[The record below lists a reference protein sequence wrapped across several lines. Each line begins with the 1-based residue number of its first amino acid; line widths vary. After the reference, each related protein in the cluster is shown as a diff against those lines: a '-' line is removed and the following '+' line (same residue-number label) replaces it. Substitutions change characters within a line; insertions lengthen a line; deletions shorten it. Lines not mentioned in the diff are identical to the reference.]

1 MKQTYRLG
9 ESSQSHTIQDTDK
22 WNFGGG
28 WDAAARAAHPL
39 ALSDYP
45 PFQLLPL
52 EVQQYL
58 LSQFSAFETAEAS
71 RIPAKTVVEH
81 NYPNPFNP
89 ETWISYQLAESS
101 EVTVSIYSVD
111 GQLVRRLAL
120 GYQAAG
126 IYQGRGRAAYWDG
139 RNEFGEHVASG
150 VYFYTFV
157 AGNFSAAGKML
168 MMK

>member
-1 MKQTYRLG
+1 M
-9 ESSQSHTIQDTDK
+9 
-22 WNFGGG
+22 
-28 WDAAARAAHPL
+28 

-52 EVQQYL
+52 EAQQYL
-58 LSQFSAFETAEAS
+58 LRQFSAFETAEAS

-101 EVTVSIYSVD
+101 AVTVSIYSVD
-111 GQLVRRLAL
+111 GRLVRRLAL
-120 GYQAAG
+120 GYQTAG
-126 IYQGRGRAAYWDG
+126 VYQGKSRAAYWDG

-157 AGNFSAAGKML
+157 AGTFSAAGKML